1 MNDKSGEYG
10 KNFMK
15 IKFNPDVNLPLNKI
29 LKLHASLIAWSVF
42 EEDDPDVFLDECL
55 YGLWML
61 EYDRI
66 DISEGI
72 YFNKTKEIKKNV
84 IYIIICIFRQG
95 F

>member
-55 YGLWML
+55 YELWML
-61 EYDRI
+61 EYHRI

-72 YFNKTKEIKKNV
+72 YLNKTKEIKKSD
-84 IYIIICIFRQG
+84 IYHYRYF
-95 F
+95 